1 MFSCTLNE
9 TKLIQEGKALSVTRP
24 CPAGHPYTVGGKLLF
39 TSEFVAHTGK
49 ETPFAVGTIISVRP
63 ITVGEMRRDKRL
75 CQMDGFSGPPE
86 WYGHLRQRYKT
97 LRDEDKLVRLQFK
110 LEEMDKDVANRAVPE
125 PQERQN
131 TDRVQID

>member
-9 TKLIQEGKALSVTRP
+9 TKLIQEGKASSVTRP
-24 CPAGHPYTVGGKLLF
+24 WPDPNPYTVTGKLLF
-39 TSEFVAHTGK
+39 TSEYVSHTGK
-49 ETPFAVGTIISVRP
+49 ETPFAVATITSVRP

-75 CQMDGFSGPPE
+75 CQMDGFSGGPE
-86 WYGHLRQRYKT
+86 WYGHLRQRYKAI
-97 LRDEDKLVRLQFK
+97 RDEDKLIRLQFK

-131 TDRVQID
+131 PDRVQID

>member
-9 TKLIQEGKALSVTRP
+9 TKLIQEGKASSVTRP
-24 CPAGHPYTVGGKLLF
+24 CPAGHPYAVGGKLLL

-49 ETPFAVGTIISVRP
+49 ETPFATATITSVRP

-75 CQMDGFSGPPE
+75 CQMDGFSGGPE

-97 LRDEDKLVRLQFK
+97 LRDEDKLIRLQFK

-131 TDRVQID
+131 QDRVQID